1 MADPIPF
8 QRPAVKLSNAESARP
23 FIDGKPFCELWGLS
37 REMRNLLISRELVFN
52 TVFERNG
59 VVHSGTVI
67 SPYWQGAQ
75 AIADARGFGERV
87 CGAVMERI
95 EP

>member
-37 REMRNLLISRELVFN
+37 REIN